1 MHRMTQRPLSNA
13 QLAGIFD
20 DIANRLDIQGDV
32 IFKIRAYRNA
42 AENILNAPQEV
53 SALWE
58 AGQLDQIQG
67 IGKEIA
73 KKIDELMRTGQLDFY
88 EKLRAEVPDGVVA
101 FLDIP
106 GVGPKRAKEFWQTL
120 GATSID
126 ELEAAARAGR
136 LRDLPKMGEKA
147 EGKIIA
153 GIESM
158 KRRATGRWRIG
169 DVLPLALEMVATLRQ
184 VQGVEKIEY
193 AGSLR
198 RGKETIGDVD
208 MVAATLDPIPLM
220 ETFRALP
227 MVEEIIGAGDTKSSV
242 RLKNGLQVD
251 LRAIEPRVW
260 GTALHYFTGSQ
271 AHGVKIREMVQR
283 KGLTLNEYDLSPA
296 HPSPARGGGP
306 REGGETFDSEPAL
319 YARLGMAYVAP
330 EMREDR
336 GEVELAVSLGPNRTV
351 MPDLIQLKDMKG
363 DLQMHTTWSDGATG
377 VMDMARAAMA
387 LGYEYVLITDHTA
400 GLGVVNGLTPARVA
414 EQGKE
419 IAKVNAQLKKE
430 GAKFRVLHGAEVEV
444 KADGSLDLPDDVLA
458 GLDLVQASVHTQ
470 LTQPRDKITERAIR
484 AMQSPHV
491 DILGHPSGRLI
502 NEREG
507 ADYDWERLFKAALE
521 NKVAL
526 EINSDPARLDLNDV
540 HARRAAELG
549 CRISISTDA
558 HHPDGLRNMIY
569 GVTVA
574 RRAWL
579 TPESVINTWPLAKLL
594 KWAEQKHA

>member
-1 MHRMTQRPLSNA
+1 MTQRLSNS

-32 IFKIRAYRNA
+32 IFKIRAYRTA
-42 AENILNAPQEV
+42 AENIRNASQDV

-58 AGQLDQIQG
+58 AGTLDQIHG

-73 KKIDELMRTGQLDFY
+73 KKIDELMRTGKLDFY
-88 EKLRAEVPDGVVA
+88 ERLRAEVPDGVAA
-101 FLDIP
+101 FLEVP
-106 GVGPKRAKEFWQTL
+106 GVGPKRAKEFWQAL
-120 GATSID
+120 GLTNIG
-126 ELEAAARAGR
+126 ELDAAARAGK

-147 EGKIIA
+147 EAKIIA

-169 DVLPLALEMVATLRQ
+169 DVLPLALEMVAVLRR
-184 VQGVEKIEY
+184 VRGVEKIEY

-198 RGKETIGDVD
+198 RGRETIGDVD
-208 MVAATLDPIPLM
+208 IVAATSDPIPLM
-220 ETFRALP
+220 EAFRALP

-242 RLKNGLQVD
+242 RLRDGLQVD

-271 AHGVKIREMVQR
+271 AHSVKIRELVQR
-283 KGLTLNEYDLSPA
+283 KGLTLNEYAVSKT
-296 HPSPARGGGP
+296 GGKDSAS
-306 REGGETFDSEPAL
+306 EGETFDNEPAL

-330 EMREDR
+330 ELREDR
-336 GEVELAVSLGPNRTV
+336 GEVEKALELGPGRVV
-351 MPDLIQLKDMKG
+351 MPNLIQLKDMRG
-363 DLQMHTTWSDGATG
+363 DLQMHTTWSDGATS
-377 VMDMARAAMA
+377 VMEMARAAMT

-400 GLGVVNGLTPARVA
+400 GLGMVNGLTAERVA
-414 EQGKE
+414 QQRKE
-419 IAKVNAQLKKE
+419 IDKVNAQLKKE
-430 GAKFRVLHGAEVEV
+430 GAKFRVLAGAEVEV
-444 KADGSLDLPDDVLA
+444 KIDGSLDLPDEVLA

-470 LTQPRDKITERAIR
+470 LTQPRDKITARAIR
-484 AMQSPHV
+484 AMQNPHV

-507 ADYDWERLFKAALE
+507 ADYDWEQLFKAALE

-526 EINSDPARLDLNDV
+526 EINSDPARLDLSDV

-558 HHPDGLRNMIY
+558 HHPDGLMNMHY

-594 KWAEQKHA
+594 KWAGPRKA

>member
-1 MHRMTQRPLSNA
+1 MIAGMTQRLSNA

-32 IFKIRAYRNA
+32 IFKIRAYRTA
-42 AENILNAPQEV
+42 AENIRNAPQEV

-73 KKIDELMRTGQLDFY
+73 KKIDELMRTGRLEFY

-101 FLDIP
+101 FLNIP

-126 ELEAAARAGR
+126 ELDAAARAGK

-147 EGKIIA
+147 EQKIIT

-169 DVLPLALEMVATLRQ
+169 DVLPIALEMVATLRK
-184 VQGVEKIEY
+184 VKGVEKLEY

-271 AHGVKIREMVQR
+271 PHGVKIREMVQR
-283 KGLTLNEYDLSPA
+283 KGLTLNEYAVSKT
-296 HPSPARGGGP
+296 GG
-306 REGGETFDSEPAL
+306 RDSASEGETFDNEPAL
-319 YARLGMAYVAP
+319 YARLGMAYVVP
-330 EMREDR
+330 ELREDR
-336 GEVELAVSLGPNRTV
+336 GEVELAISLGPNRNV

-387 LGYEYVLITDHTA
+387 LGYEYILITDHTA

-419 IAKVNAQLKKE
+419 IAKLNAQLKKE

-444 KADGSLDLPDDVLA
+444 KVDGSLDLPDDVLA
-458 GLDLVQASVHTQ
+458 GLDLVQASVHSQ

-484 AMQSPHV
+484 AMQNPHI

-558 HHPDGLRNMIY
+558 HHPDGLHNMIY

-579 TPESVINTWPLAKLL
+579 TPESVINTWPLQKLI
-594 KWAEQKHA
+594 KWAGGK

>member
-1 MHRMTQRPLSNA
+1 MTQRLSNS

-20 DIANRLDIQGDV
+20 DIANRLDILGEV
-32 IFKIRAYRNA
+32 IFKIRAYRNV
-42 AENILNAPQEV
+42 AESIRNAPQEV

-73 KKIDELMRTGQLDFY
+73 KKIDELMRTGRLEFY
-88 EKLRAEVPDGVVA
+88 EELRAEVPDGVVA

-106 GVGPKRAKEFWQTL
+106 SVGPKRAKEFWQTL
-120 GATSID
+120 GATSIE
-126 ELEAAARAGR
+126 ELDAAARAGK

-147 EGKIIA
+147 EQKIIA

-169 DVLPLALEMVATLRQ
+169 DVLPLALEMVATLRK
-184 VQGVEKIEY
+184 VKGVEKIEY

-271 AHGVKIREMVQR
+271 AHGVKIRELVQR
-283 KGLTLNEYDLSPA
+283 KGLTLNEYAVSKT
-296 HPSPARGGGP
+296 GGKDSAS
-306 REGGETFDSEPAL
+306 EGETFDNEPAL
-319 YARLGMAYVAP
+319 YARLGMAYMAP
-330 EMREDR
+330 ELREDR
-336 GEVELAVSLGPNRTV
+336 GEVEKALELGPGRV
-351 MPDLIQLKDMKG
+351 LMPDLIQLKDMKG

-387 LGYEYVLITDHTA
+387 LGYEYILITDHTA

-444 KADGSLDLPDDVLA
+444 RADGTLDLPDEVLA

-470 LTQPRDKITERAIR
+470 LTQGRDKITERAIR
-484 AMQSPHV
+484 AIQSPHV

-526 EINSDPARLDLNDV
+526 EINCDPVRLDLNDV
-540 HARRAAELG
+540 HARRAADVG

-594 KWAEQKHA
+594 KWAGREVNRTV